1 MSPGDWPSARVA
13 GVDHVMWGSDYP
25 HLEGTS
31 PFTAESLRF
40 TFAGIDRGD
49 VRLVLGENAARVYGF
64 DLDALGPLAAA
75 FGPRVDDV
83 ATALL
88 PSEFPDDAVTMALR
102 GMPG

>member
-1 MSPGDWPSARVA
+1 MSPGDWPSARAA

-25 HLEGTS
+25 HLEGTH

-40 TFAGIDRGD
+40 TFAGIEHRD

-64 DLDALGPLAAA
+64 DLDALAPLAAGI
-75 FGPRVDDV
+75 GPRVDDV
-83 ATALL
+83 ATPLP
-88 PSEFPDDAVTMALR
+88 PSEIPDDAVTMALR

>member
-1 MSPGDWPSARVA
+1 MSPSDWPSARVA

-25 HLEGTS
+25 HLEGTY

-40 TFAGIDRGD
+40 TFAGIDSRD

-64 DLDALGPLAAA
+64 DIAALAPLAAE
-75 FGPRVDDV
+75 FGPRVDEV
-83 ATALL
+83 ATPL
-88 PSEFPDDAVTMALR
+88 PPTEIPADAVTMALR